1 MKRSEVFARDGYR
14 CAYCG
19 LVFDVSALSIDHV
32 QPKARGGDGSGGNV
46 VTACTSC
53 NTLKASRPL
62 AQFLAENPDARR
74 NFFERARYVWPRH
87 LIAVAEELVRR
98 GVVRAPADFVE
109 GVRRLR
115 GSEAIANFLSGTVAG
130 RSEDS
135 GPEGSGMES
144 TEGE

>member
-1 MKRSEVFARDGYR
+1 VKRSEVFARDGYR

-19 LVFDVSALSIDHV
+19 LVFDASALSIDHV
-32 QPKARGGDGSGGNV
+32 QPRMRGGDGSGGNV

-53 NTLKASRPL
+53 NTAKASRPL
-62 AQFLAENPDARR
+62 AQFLTENAAARR
-74 NFFERARYVWPRH
+74 NFFEHARYVWPRH

-98 GVVRAPADFVE
+98 GVVHASPDFVE

-115 GSEAIANFLSGTVAG
+115 GSEAIALTLRAESGKAG
-130 RSEDS
+130 KQ
-135 GPEGSGMES
+135 GS

>member
-1 MKRSEVFARDGYR
+1 MKRSEIFARDGYR

-32 QPKARGGDGSGGNV
+32 QPRMRGGDGSGGNV

-62 AQFLAENPDARR
+62 AQFLLEQPDARR
-74 NFFERARYVWPRH
+74 NFFTYARYVWPRH
-87 LIAVAEELVRR
+87 LVAVAEELVRR
-98 GVVRAPADFVE
+98 GAVQASADFVE

-115 GSEAIANFLSGTVAG
+115 GSEAIASYLQHRLGGAVPPG
-130 RSEDS
+130 
-135 GPEGSGMES
+135 EGK
-144 TEGE
+144 EGE